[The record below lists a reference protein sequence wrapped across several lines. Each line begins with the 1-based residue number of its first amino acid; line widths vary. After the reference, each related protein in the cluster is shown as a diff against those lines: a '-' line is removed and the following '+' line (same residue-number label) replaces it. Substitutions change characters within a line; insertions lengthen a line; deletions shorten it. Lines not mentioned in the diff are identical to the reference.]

1 MHQLTFQH
9 NILVGRILKEAL
21 WVEILL
27 QMFFHQS
34 KHQSLANHNV
44 MLYATS
50 QNKIT
55 SLLTLTVSFKLQKIN
70 LD

>member
-34 KHQSLANHNV
+34 KHQSLTNHNV

-55 SLLTLTVSFKLQKIN
+55 SLLTLTVSLKLQKIN